1 MGRIVTQSKLNEL
14 VGGTVDLGKGG
25 GYCPTYKEIVDNWQ
39 KATSKIVATLSNVRF
54 YYDGYADDSYVE
66 CTITL
71 SEPAPTDL
79 EIEVNFGSTPGAM
92 NERVYVYLNE
102 GETTITYKEGGF
114 YLNEGYATIAAILD
128 WEGYTTDVEPDG
140 KTFRVGKYEK
150 GYNTGI
156 PYVDSSLK
164 PKVTFKYPVKSDVSV
179 TIIWQE
185 EDRYGSILC
194 NNYTTVVVK
203 TGQTTAQGTAGWHCG
218 GVEVGSPEIT
228 CIPHEDNYFIY
239 E

>member
-1 MGRIVTQSKLNEL
+1 MARGR
-14 VGGTVDLGKGG
+14 
-25 GYCPTYKEIVDNWQ
+25 YCPTYKEIVDNWQ
-39 KATSKIVATLSNVRF
+39 KAARKIVATLSNVRF
-54 YYDGYADDSYVE
+54 YHDGIV

-92 NERVYVYLNE
+92 NESVYVYLNE
-102 GETTITYKEGGF
+102 GETTITYKEGGY
-114 YLNEGYATIAAILD
+114 YLYEGYATIAAILD
-128 WEGYTTDVEPDG
+128 WEGHTTDVEPDG
-140 KTFRVGKYEK
+140 KIFRVGKYEK
-150 GYNTGI
+150 DYNIGI
-156 PYVDSSLK
+156 PYVDSSLR

-179 TIIWQE
+179 TIVWQE
-185 EDRYGSILC
+185 EDSYGGILC

-218 GVEVGSPEIT
+218 GVAVGSPEIT

>member
-1 MGRIVTQSKLNEL
+1 MEVK
-14 VGGTVDLGKGG
+14 
-25 GYCPTYKEIVDNWQ
+25 
-39 KATSKIVATLSNVRF
+39 
-54 YYDGYADDSYVE
+54 
-66 CTITL
+66 
-71 SEPAPTDL
+71 
-79 EIEVNFGSTPGAM
+79 VNFGSTPGAM

-150 GYNTGI
+150 DYNTGI
-156 PYVDSSLK
+156 PYVDSSLQ

-179 TIIWQE
+179 TIVWQE
-185 EDRYGSILC
+185 ESSYGSILC

-203 TGQTTAQGTAGWHCG
+203 TGQTTAQGTAGLLVISLGLGLATNPSCPFNILL
-218 GVEVGSPEIT
+218 VLI
-228 CIPHEDNYFIY
+228 FILTRFNIILLPY
-239 E
+239 RSYRIYAKQSHTT